1 MERCESGR
9 IGLTA
14 NELTW
19 ETGSEGSNPSLSALR
34 CLETSE
40 TSVGFLG
47 LVVPRRV
54 DGELTYQLPLLPE
67 NMHVEPGDKQRDS
80 LSRVLTTDAD
90 VEEL

>member
-1 MERCESGR
+1 
-9 IGLTA
+9 
-14 NELTW
+14 
-19 ETGSEGSNPSLSALR
+19 
-34 CLETSE
+34 
-40 TSVGFLG
+40 LG

-67 NMHVEPGDKQRDS
+67 NMHVEPGDKQRDP